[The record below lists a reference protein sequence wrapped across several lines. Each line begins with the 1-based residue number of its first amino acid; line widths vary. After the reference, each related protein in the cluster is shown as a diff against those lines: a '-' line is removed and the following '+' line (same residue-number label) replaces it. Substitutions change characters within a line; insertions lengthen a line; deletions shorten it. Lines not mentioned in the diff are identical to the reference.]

1 MERENKD
8 LFNGIDLDNIVNSE
22 PNEKNTV
29 DSSIFEKE
37 PEKQKDDETTSEK
50 EDVKKD
56 DTKKESSDKDN
67 KSEKENKE
75 STIDS
80 SFFEK
85 EIESTTNPED
95 SPSSE
100 NSSLLQSFVST
111 LKDEGL
117 ISLEDEENIS
127 SLEELKDK
135 FRETII
141 NREFE
146 DLTETQKNYVE
157 ALRNGIPEEEIK
169 QNFSNIKALNNITED
184 KLSNEENEGLRKI
197 LIMQDFIAKGISQS
211 KAEKLANR
219 SIELGDDFDDAK
231 EALISL
237 KTIEEKKLEIANKK
251 FEEEGKLKAKEE
263 EKKLSQ
269 LKEKV
274 LKKETF
280 GPSIKINST
289 TKEKIFNNATKIIDY
304 DKNGNGI
311 TALQKAAM
319 EDPENFTIM
328 QSFIYTITNGFK
340 DWGKFKNVAK
350 TNAIKTLDAKL
361 NNNKAGAGN
370 SGARQPLSTSANDLL
385 KALDRY

>member
-50 EDVKKD
+50 EDIKKD

-100 NSSLLQSFVST
+100 NSSLLHSFVST

-146 DLTETQKNYVE
+146 IGRAHV
-157 ALRNGIPEEEIK
+157 
-169 QNFSNIKALNNITED
+169 
-184 KLSNEENEGLRKI
+184 
-197 LIMQDFIAKGISQS
+197 
-211 KAEKLANR
+211 
-219 SIELGDDFDDAK
+219 
-231 EALISL
+231 
-237 KTIEEKKLEIANKK
+237 
-251 FEEEGKLKAKEE
+251 
-263 EKKLSQ
+263 
-269 LKEKV
+269 
-274 LKKETF
+274 
-280 GPSIKINST
+280 
-289 TKEKIFNNATKIIDY
+289 
-304 DKNGNGI
+304 
-311 TALQKAAM
+311 
-319 EDPENFTIM
+319 
-328 QSFIYTITNGFK
+328 
-340 DWGKFKNVAK
+340 
-350 TNAIKTLDAKL
+350 
-361 NNNKAGAGN
+361 
-370 SGARQPLSTSANDLL
+370 
-385 KALDRY
+385 